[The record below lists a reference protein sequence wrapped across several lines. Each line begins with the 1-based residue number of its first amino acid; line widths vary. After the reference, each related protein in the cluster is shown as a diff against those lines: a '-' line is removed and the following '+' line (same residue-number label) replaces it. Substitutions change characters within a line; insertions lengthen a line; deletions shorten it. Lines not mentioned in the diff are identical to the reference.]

1 MKWIVRPST
10 LSGSIV
16 IPPSKSHTIRAL
28 LVSALAKGESVVRR
42 PLIKGDGES
51 AIKAAISLGA
61 DVEIRGED
69 VYVKGIGGDF
79 NQGSDYFDMG
89 NSGTGLNLFC
99 SAAALGSK
107 KRRFDGDASLRSR
120 PMKPLINALKELGAN
135 ITVES
140 ESDKQDLPF
149 VINGPLK
156 GGRVSVDG
164 ISSQFVS
171 SLLFSAPLAERD
183 TQITVYNIHEQ
194 PYIGITLW
202 WLEKQGIQLE
212 YSEDLTTYKIRGS
225 QTYRPFD
232 MSVPSDFSSAAFSA
246 VGGAIGSTP
255 VELAGLD
262 FSDPQGDK
270 KIFDVLI
277 SMGAQVT
284 RYDNTVKISGGNL
297 HGAIIDLNSMPDALP
312 ALSVAAACAKGE
324 TVFTNVAQA
333 RIKETDRIA
342 VMVKELTKMGI
353 DARELPDGMAVQG
366 GSLKGAHVN
375 GHNDHRIVM
384 ALAIAGINAKGE
396 TIIDTAEAA
405 QVTYPAFAEDFRR
418 LGADIEKF

>member
-10 LSGSIV
+10 LSGSIAV
-16 IPPSKSHTIRAL
+16 PPSKSHTIRAL
-28 LVSALAKGESVVRR
+28 LVSALAKGESVVKR

-51 AIKAAISLGA
+51 AIKAALSLGA
-61 DVEIRGED
+61 QVEIKGED
-69 VYVKGIGGDF
+69 IYVKGVGGDYDK
-79 NQGSDYFDMG
+79 GSDFFDMG

-140 ESDKQDLPF
+140 DTQDLPF
-149 VINGPLK
+149 VINGRLK
-156 GGRVSVDG
+156 GGHVSIDG

-183 TQITVYNIHEQ
+183 THITVYNIHEQ

-202 WLEKQGIQLE
+202 WLEKQGIELE
-212 YSEDLTTYKIRGS
+212 YSEDLTSYQIRGS
-225 QTYRPFD
+225 QMYRPFD

-246 VGGAIGSTP
+246 VGGAIGKLP
-255 VELAGLD
+255 VELTGLD

-270 KIFDVLI
+270 KIFDVLA
-277 SMGAQVT
+277 SMGAQVIHC
-284 RYDNTVKISGGNL
+284 DNSVKICGGNL
-297 HGAIIDLNSMPDALP
+297 HGAVIDLNSMPDALP
-312 ALSVAAACAKGE
+312 ALSVAASCAKGE

-353 DARELPDGMAVQG
+353 DARELPDGMTVQG
-366 GSLKGAHVN
+366 GCLKGACVN
-375 GHNDHRIVM
+375 GHNDHRVVM
-384 ALAIAGINAKGE
+384 ALAIAGMNAEGE
-396 TIIDTAEAA
+396 TIIDTAESA
-405 QVTYPAFAEDFRR
+405 QVTYPSFAEDFGR
-418 LGADIEKF
+418 LGADIAEV

>member
-28 LVSALAKGESVVRR
+28 LVSALAKGESVIRR

-61 DVEIRGED
+61 GVEIKGED
-69 VYVKGIGGDF
+69 VYVKGVGGDF
-79 NQGSDYFDMG
+79 NQGSDFFDMG

-99 SAAALGSK
+99 SVAALGSK

-120 PMKPLINALKELGAN
+120 PIKPLINALKELGAN
-135 ITVES
+135 ITIES
-140 ESDKQDLPF
+140 GTQELPF
-149 VINGPLK
+149 VINGPLE
-156 GGRVSVDG
+156 GGSVSVDG

-171 SLLFSAPLAERD
+171 SLLFSAPLAKRD
-183 TQITVYNIHEQ
+183 TNITVYNIHEQ

-212 YSEDLTTYKIRGS
+212 YSDDLTAYKIRGS
-225 QTYRPFD
+225 QTYQPFD

-246 VGGAIGSTP
+246 VGGAVGSSP

-270 KIFDVLI
+270 KIFDVLA
-277 SMGAQVT
+277 SMGAKITYGEGVVT
-284 RYDNTVKISGGNL
+284 ICGGDL
-297 HGAIIDLNSMPDALP
+297 HGAVIDLNSMPDALP
-312 ALSVAAACAKGE
+312 ALCVAAACAKGE

-353 DARELPDGMAVQG
+353 DARELPDGMTVQG
-366 GSLKGAHVN
+366 GRLKGAHVN
-375 GHNDHRIVM
+375 GRDDHRVVM
-384 ALAIAGINAKGE
+384 ALAIAGMNAVGE

-405 QVTYPAFAEDFRR
+405 QVTYPSFAEDFKR
-418 LGADIEKF
+418 LGADIRV

>member
-1 MKWIVRPST
+1 MKWIVHPST
-10 LSGSIV
+10 LSGSVI

-42 PLIKGDGES
+42 PLVKGDGES
-51 AIKAAISLGA
+51 AVKAAISLGA
-61 DVEIRGED
+61 SVEIKGED
-69 VYVKGIGGDF
+69 VYVNGTGGDF
-79 NQGSDYFDMG
+79 NLGSDSFDMG

-107 KRRFDGDASLRSR
+107 ARRFDGDASLRSR
-120 PMKPLINALKELGAN
+120 PMKPLISALKELGAT

-140 ESDKQDLPF
+140 NTQDLPF

-156 GGRVSVDG
+156 GGKVSVDG

-171 SLLFSAPLAERD
+171 SLLFSAPLAAHD
-183 TQITVYNIHEQ
+183 THITVYNIHEQ

-202 WLEKQGIQLE
+202 WLEKQGIELE
-212 YSEDLTTYKIRGS
+212 YTKDLTSYQIRGS
-225 QTYRPFD
+225 QMYRPFD

-246 VGGAIGSTP
+246 VGGAIGSSP
-255 VELAGLD
+255 VELVGLD

-270 KIFDVLI
+270 KIFDVLT
-277 SMGAQVT
+277 SMGAQITYGEGAVT
-284 RYDNTVKISGGNL
+284 ICGGDL

-324 TVFTNVAQA
+324 TLFTNVAQA

-366 GSLKGAHVN
+366 GRLKGAHVN
-375 GHNDHRIVM
+375 GHDDHRIVM
-384 ALAIAGINAKGE
+384 ALAIAGMNASGE

-405 QVTYPAFAEDFRR
+405 RVTYPSFAEDFRR
-418 LGADIEKF
+418 LGADISEI